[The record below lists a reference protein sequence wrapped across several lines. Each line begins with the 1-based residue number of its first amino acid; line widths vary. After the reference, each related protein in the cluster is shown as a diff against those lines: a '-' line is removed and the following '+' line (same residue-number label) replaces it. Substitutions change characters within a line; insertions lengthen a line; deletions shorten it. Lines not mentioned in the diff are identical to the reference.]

1 MHITLDCIP
10 CIVNS
15 FVRLVNNGLLP
26 EEKKEPAMRSVLTF
40 LAKADYRKSPP
51 ALGREMHR
59 VIRAALNNPDPYK
72 DIKEKYNKMM
82 LDRWSEF
89 RDMVDNAEEP
99 FDIALRLAM
108 AGNVIDFGPQNQLNI
123 MDTIDRVIH
132 ADLAIDDSQS
142 LRRDLDRAQ
151 SVLYVGD
158 NCGEIVLDKL
168 FIEAIG
174 HPDMTLAVR
183 DTPVLNDATLEDAYM
198 IGMDKHASL
207 ITTGDD
213 APGAVWETAS
223 QSFKDRLRSADVVL
237 AKGQGNLEGLIEIE
251 APIYYILVVKC
262 PLIGK
267 RLGVETGDFVVSL
280 SPKWKK
286 VKASIS

>member
-40 LAKADYRKSPP
+40 LAQADYRKSPP

-59 VIRAALNNPDPYK
+59 VIRSALNDPDPYK

-82 LDRWSEF
+82 LDRFPEF
-89 RDMVDNAEEP
+89 RDMVNNAEDP
-99 FDIALRLAM
+99 FDTALRLAM

-123 MDTIDRVIH
+123 KDTIDRVVH
-132 ADLAIDDSQS
+132 ADLAIDDSPS
-142 LRRDLDRAQ
+142 LRRDLQRAQ

-168 FIEAIG
+168 FIETIG
-174 HPDMTLAVR
+174 HPDMTFAVR

-198 IGMDKHASL
+198 IGMDKHALL

-213 APGAVWETAS
+213 APGAVWETAL
-223 QSFKDRLRSADVVL
+223 QSFKDKLQSVDVVL

-262 PLIGK
+262 PLIGN

-286 VKASIS
+286 TQTGIS

>member
-59 VIRAALNNPDPYK
+59 VIRSALNNPDPYK

-82 LDRWSEF
+82 LDRWSKF
-89 RDMVDNAEEP
+89 RDMVDNSEDP
-99 FDIALRLAM
+99 FDTALRLAM
-108 AGNVIDFGPQNQLNI
+108 AGNVIDFGSRNQLNI

-132 ADLAIDDSQS
+132 ADPAIDDSRS
-142 LRRDLDRAQ
+142 LRRDLERAQ

-168 FIEAIG
+168 FIETIG
-174 HPDMTLAVR
+174 HPNMAFAVR
-183 DTPVLNDATLEDAYM
+183 DTPVLNDATLEDALM
-198 IGMDKHASL
+198 VGLDKHAGL

-213 APGAVWETAS
+213 APGAVWETTS
-223 QSFKDRLRSADVVL
+223 QSFKDKLKSADVVL

-262 PLIGK
+262 PLIGS
-267 RLGVETGDFVVSL
+267 RLGVRTGDFVVGL
-280 SPKWKK
+280 SPKWKQAQDK
-286 VKASIS
+286 YS

>member
-1 MHITLDCIP
+1 
-10 CIVNS
+10 
-15 FVRLVNNGLLP
+15 
-26 EEKKEPAMRSVLTF
+26 
-40 LAKADYRKSPP
+40 
-51 ALGREMHR
+51 
-59 VIRAALNNPDPYK
+59 
-72 DIKEKYNKMM
+72 
-82 LDRWSEF
+82 
-89 RDMVDNAEEP
+89 
-99 FDIALRLAM
+99 
-108 AGNVIDFGPQNQLNI
+108 
-123 MDTIDRVIH
+123 
-132 ADLAIDDSQS
+132 
-142 LRRDLDRAQ
+142 
-151 SVLYVGD
+151 
-158 NCGEIVLDKL
+158 
-168 FIEAIG
+168 
-174 HPDMTLAVR
+174 
-183 DTPVLNDATLEDAYM
+183 M